1 MCEPWWGLYLAR
13 GVHGAAAAVEPRGQ
27 TLDEDS
33 PALTKDSFDEVFNSS
48 KAPVAYDARR
58 VERRPLT
65 PDGFKELICCSQLD
79 IEKRIRLM
87 KERESPCSVIKK
99 SIE

>member
-65 PDGFKELICCSQLD
+65 PDGFKELIVASW
-79 IEKRIRLM
+79 ISR
-87 KERESPCSVIKK
+87 KESV
-99 SIE
+99 